1 MHFAV
6 EKKLEKIKKY
16 KSSSSPVLT
25 VYLGSG
31 EKKSPNTAFLLS
43 QFRSLIKKN
52 LTKEE
57 KKAYKDNIAR
67 SESYLEDFLDTRNTR
82 SVILL
87 TGDKFF
93 EALEF
98 EFYISPS
105 LTVSRSPYLEPL
117 LNAIKKHNKYF
128 VLLADREKARL
139 FTVHLGRI
147 EEHLDFLD
155 ESVPQR
161 VKQINEAWARGDK
174 ITRHIEDHLHRHLKL
189 ITQKTKE
196 FAKHKD
202 IRFLILGGH
211 RNLFHKIKELLPKDL
226 RDKVYGTFV
235 SELNIPVNDV
245 FLHSKKIA
253 EKITHDKK

>member
-6 EKKLEKIKKY
+6 EKKLEKLQKY
-16 KSSSSPVLT
+16 KSSNIPVLT
-25 VYLGSG
+25 VYLGRNG
-31 EKKSPNTAFLLS
+31 KKTPNTAFLLS
-43 QFRSLIKKN
+43 QFRSVVKKT

-57 KKAYKDNIAR
+57 IKAYKKYITQIK
-67 SESYLEDFLDTRNTR
+67 SFLEDSMDTRNTR

-87 TGDKFF
+87 TGDNFF

-98 EFYISPS
+98 EFYVSPS

-117 LNAIKKHNKYF
+117 LDAIKEHNKYF

-161 VKQINEAWARGDK
+161 VKQIHEAWARGNK

-211 RNLFHKIKELLPKDL
+211 RNLFNKIKELLPKDL

-235 SELNIPVNDV
+235 TELNIPVNDV

-253 EKITHDKK
+253 ERIGGIG